1 MGDCCGD
8 ESGICS
14 IKTNNLN
21 GKKHRWDSNWKQTFT
36 LWRLSSGLYK
46 ENEFIPKCSFK
57 ELHSLDSSVV
67 IQ

>member
-21 GKKHRWDSNWKQTFT
+21 GRKHRWHLTWKQT
-36 LWRLSSGLYK
+36 LPCGVYLVVYIK